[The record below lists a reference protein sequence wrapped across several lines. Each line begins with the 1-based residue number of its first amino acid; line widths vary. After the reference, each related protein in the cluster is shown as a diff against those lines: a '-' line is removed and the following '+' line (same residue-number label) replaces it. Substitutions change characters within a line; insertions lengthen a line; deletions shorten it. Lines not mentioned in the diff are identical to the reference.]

1 MSQAGTLPQ
10 AELLES
16 PADLF
21 QAPDDVPFDT
31 LDVSKHV
38 SASSGAKQNSKLRA
52 RRIRAESKYMK

>member
-31 LDVSKHV
+31 LDVC
-38 SASSGAKQNSKLRA
+38 GYA
-52 RRIRAESKYMK
+52 RYS